1 MIDRIGIIFYGDIK
15 REKVNSLPFLTPIKI
30 NCESLSVYSDLLTFP
45 FELTMIR
52 VGDDIVKVTIE
63 DTMDDLRIICG
74 PSEISDLELVSL
86 IEDVVGKYSIRQ
98 QTFYLSEVKGILTY
112 TFALM
117 GGSIEEIFSQLL
129 TIYSALDE
137 LTSPEYRLSDSI
149 TN

>member
-1 MIDRIGIIFYGDIK
+1 MMDRIGIIFYSDIK
-15 REKVNSLPFLTPIKI
+15 TEKVNSLPFLIPINI
-30 NCESLSVYSDLLTFP
+30 NCESLSFCSDIFTFP
-45 FELTMIR
+45 CELTMIR
-52 VGDDIVKVTIE
+52 VGDDIVKVTVE
-63 DTMDDLRIICG
+63 ETMDALRYLFE

-86 IEDVVGKYSIRQ
+86 IKNVVGKYSIRQ

-129 TIYSALDE
+129 TIYSALDR
-137 LTSPEYRLSDSI
+137 LTSPEYRLSDST